1 MEKRDWYAYFRNIE
15 MDGIKL
21 YGGDCN
27 RPLFWAYPEKFA
39 DIYLCDKKII
49 KVLKDYLPETEAIK
63 EADKQRLA
71 WKAGLPVPEILD
83 VIKIENRQAVVMEYI
98 TGDTLGNMML
108 KDISHAAG
116 YIRIAMKK
124 QIKINA
130 VKGDG

>member
-1 MEKRDWYAYFRNIE
+1 
-15 MDGIKL
+15 MDLGNPIAK
-21 YGGDCN
+21 GN
-27 RPLFWAYPEKFA
+27 TA

-98 TGDTLGNMML
+98 TGDTLDHQGCFNVFNHYL
-108 KDISHAAG
+108 TKRDILLLEISALCFTT
-116 YIRIAMKK
+116 IKK
-124 QIKINA
+124 SWIF
-130 VKGDG
+130 

>member
-1 MEKRDWYAYFRNIE
+1 
-15 MDGIKL
+15 MDLGNPIAK
-21 YGGDCN
+21 GN
-27 RPLFWAYPEKFA
+27 TA

-108 KDISHAAG
+108 KDGVFFGLRQI
-116 YIRIAMKK
+116 YCNIYVTVIRLCYPFNIVFNTVFSYVIRFSAQM
-124 QIKINA
+124 III
-130 VKGDG
+130 